1 MALGVLA
8 PSRTPSTA
16 RFPRLATALRTVAGP
31 WLVAAALLAC
41 APASPSNEQDGS
53 GSAAPESTTAPEA
66 TAAAADPADDPVLV
80 AQVLLQLAADPV
92 LDASQFVVRAH
103 NGRVTLAGN
112 EVPAGHMGRATA
124 LVRLLPDVTEVD
136 APNTDAPITTPPV
149 ALRDPDER
157 YAHAVALGER
167 RESEPAFPVADGS
180 GSPTAE
186 AVNRAASGDRP
197 RTYRVRAGD
206 NLSLIASRTMRD
218 GNQWRR
224 IYELN
229 RAQIGPNPERLIEG
243 MELRIPQD

>member
-1 MALGVLA
+1 MMALGLLP
-8 PSRTPSTA
+8 PSRAVSAVRLPPLTA
-16 RFPRLATALRTVAGP
+16 ALRSVSGATLVVM
-31 WLVAAALLAC
+31 VAAC
-41 APASPSNEQDGS
+41 SPASSPDALDGS
-53 GSAAPESTTAPEA
+53 GVPLATVADVEPAAVVV
-66 TAAAADPADDPVLV
+66 DPADDPVLI
-80 AQVLLQLAADPV
+80 AQALLQLAADPV
-92 LDASQFVVRAH
+92 LDASQFVVRAQD
-103 NGRVTLAGN
+103 GRITLSGN
-112 EVPAGHMGRATA
+112 DVPAGHMGRAAA
-124 LVRLLPDVTEVD
+124 LLRLLPSVSEVD
-136 APNTDAPITTPPV
+136 AANTGDAITTPPV
-149 ALRDPDER
+149 ALRDPQER
-157 YAHAVALGER
+157 YAQAVALGGR
-167 RESEPAFPVADGS
+167 RASEPAFPAADGS